1 MLTIGSGSR
10 SRPLVANEDLLGT
23 DSEDDQA
30 QSLEL
35 VA

>member
-1 MLTIGSGSR
+1 MLTLGGGSR
-10 SRPLVANEDLLGT
+10 SRPLVANEDLLGS

-30 QSLEL
+30 ESLEL